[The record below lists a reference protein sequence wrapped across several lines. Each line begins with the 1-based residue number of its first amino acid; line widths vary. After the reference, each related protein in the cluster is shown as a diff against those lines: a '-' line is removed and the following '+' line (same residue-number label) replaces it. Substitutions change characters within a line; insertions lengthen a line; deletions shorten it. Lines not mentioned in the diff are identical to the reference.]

1 MKISKI
7 THLLINGLFANCSK
21 LLPNL
26 VKFWIIPWSK
36 LPKTTEISRIRLLA
50 KIPKLCAISRN
61 VWTKLTET
69 VRDYLWYLPGV
80 VEGPVDHSSFINSWG
95 MSKSGNSNSWCAR
108 ISLKLPWSLSRAQKK
123 TLFTSDIRFKM
134 TCRTLHRLVESFT
147 RDIYAVDSAHFFQIK
162 LTFDRYD
169 KQSKEKSA
177 NLNQY
182 WLI

>member
-1 MKISKI
+1 M
-7 THLLINGLFANCSK
+7 
-21 LLPNL
+21 
-26 VKFWIIPWSK
+26 KFWKIRRPKLSK
-36 LPKTTEISRIRLLA
+36 TSEISRNRLLA
-50 KIPKLCAISRN
+50 KLPKLCTISRN
-61 VWTKLTET
+61 VWPKLTET

-80 VEGPVDHSSFINSWG
+80 VEGPVDHSSFINSFRHEQIG
-95 MSKSGNSNSWCAR
+95 QFKFLMRTNITKTFTEPFQG
-108 ISLKLPWSLSRAQKK
+108 PKK
-123 TLFTSDIRFKM
+123 TLFTSDIRFKL